1 MSMDNM
7 AMENNGYLLD
17 ISLAE
22 QKLTLKR
29 ADTALAEF
37 AISTARNGPGER
49 LNSECTPRGRHRI
62 VEKIGEGCPVDTVF
76 VGRIPTG
83 ESYSEQL
90 RNQHPGR
97 DWILTRILRLEGV
110 EQGINKGGEVDT
122 FERMI
127 YIHGSPADV
136 PMGVAGSHGCIR
148 MRNQDV
154 IRLFDLVPLATEV
167 FIHE

>member
-1 MSMDNM
+1 
-7 AMENNGYLLD
+7 MEDNGYLLD
-17 ISLAE
+17 ISLAD

-29 ADTALAEF
+29 ANTALAEF
-37 AISTARNGPGER
+37 PISTARNGAGER

-62 VEKIGEGCPVDTVF
+62 AEKIGEGCAVDTVF
-76 VGRIPTG
+76 VGRKPTG

-90 RNQHPGR
+90 RNRHPAR
-97 DWILTRILRLEGV
+97 DWILTRILRLEGI
-110 EQGINKGGEVDT
+110 EYGINKGGEVDT

-136 PMGVAGSHGCIR
+136 QMGVAGSHGCIR

-154 IRLFDLVPLATEV
+154 IKLFDMVPIATEV
-167 FIHE
+167 FIHD